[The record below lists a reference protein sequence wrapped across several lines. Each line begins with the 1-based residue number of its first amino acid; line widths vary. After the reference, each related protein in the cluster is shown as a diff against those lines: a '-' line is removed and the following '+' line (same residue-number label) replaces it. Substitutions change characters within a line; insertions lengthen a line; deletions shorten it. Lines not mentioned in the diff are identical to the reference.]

1 MSMGEVIFASA
12 KDSEVMHR
20 DDHPGYEFYRH
31 DLVPTQKAEM
41 CTMGLYEVPPG
52 KSAYPYHYH
61 LKNEEVFYIISGK
74 GLLRTPK
81 GERVVG
87 PGESVFFPT
96 GEAGAHKIT
105 NISDTETLVYLD
117 FDVRHDLDVCLYPDS
132 GKVGIWGR
140 GVRELHKVDA
150 QVGYYDG
157 E

>member
-1 MSMGEVIFASA
+1 MSMGEVLFGNA

-31 DLVPTQKAEM
+31 DLVPVSKAEM

-52 KSAYPYHYH
+52 KSAYPYHCH
-61 LKNEEVFYIISGK
+61 MQNEEVFYILSGQ
-74 GLLRTPK
+74 GLLRTPE
-81 GERVVG
+81 GERLVG

-105 NISDTETLVYLD
+105 NVSETEMLVYLD
-117 FDVRHDLDVCLYPDS
+117 FDVRHALDACLYPDS
-132 GKVGIWGR
+132 GKIGVYGR
-140 GVRELHKVDA
+140 GLRQLYETKD
-150 QVGYYDG
+150 QVGYYEG